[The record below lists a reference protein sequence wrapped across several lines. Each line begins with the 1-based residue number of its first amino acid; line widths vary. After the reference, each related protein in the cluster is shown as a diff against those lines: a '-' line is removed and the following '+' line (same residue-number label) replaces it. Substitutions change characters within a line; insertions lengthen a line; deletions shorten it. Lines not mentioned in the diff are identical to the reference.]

1 MPHAAKQVRILSL
14 REIAEMWAPELGIS
28 ETAVL
33 RELRIAEVNLP
44 RWRDGLPLSQPEEW
58 PSEEELPNP
67 DEWKDR
73 EWLIEFCAKQKWS
86 APKFWSDEGYEAPG
100 RYAGRPTNLARP
112 MITEEFLRRAQ
123 AGELAETLAAE
134 ARHLRDWSEGQFPH
148 INPPSPRTLENAYRD
163 QFREFKKTPQ
173 N

>member
-86 APKFWSDEGYEAPG
+86 APKF
-100 RYAGRPTNLARP
+100 
-112 MITEEFLRRAQ
+112 
-123 AGELAETLAAE
+123 
-134 ARHLRDWSEGQFPH
+134 
-148 INPPSPRTLENAYRD
+148 
-163 QFREFKKTPQ
+163 
-173 N
+173 